1 MSLKS
6 ILKKTI
12 GAERLSNMK
21 GQVFHIACKA
31 KLGNRVMEIDN
42 RYLEEKWLIDFTGY
56 HTFRGYYDLNYL
68 SADKT
73 KFLVHRLPVNANNNR
88 DISCEIGYVDMTTGD
103 FHKVAETHAWCW
115 QQGSRLRWHPVEH
128 NCIIFNDAD
137 QDGYC
142 AKILDVDSGKC
153 VQKIPSPLYDVTPD
167 FSYGLT
173 LNYSRLQRLR
183 PGYGYNFFDDATK
196 NESAP
201 QNDGIWRVDLNNN
214 SKKMLFSLGELA
226 QKIDSPE
233 KYIHYLNHISVSPD
247 GKKFFFFHIYKE
259 KDSKNWKTVLY
270 LSDINGENLKAL
282 EGTDRVSHYCWCNN
296 DEIMVTCRKENGEEY
311 YCLFNLKS
319 GVKTIIDNQDLSTD
333 GHPNRIGQTAWY
345 LTDTY
350 PLKYSCQKIKMFRLG
365 EEHAVTVAS
374 FYHDY
379 RLRGEKRCD
388 LHPSITHD
396 GQLVSVDTTFQ
407 NGRRAI
413 MLMSLKGEIIQ

>member
-1 MSLKS
+1 MSVKS

-21 GQVFHIACKA
+21 GQIFHIVCKA
-31 KLGNRVMEIDN
+31 KLGNKVMEIDN
-42 RYLEEKWLIDFTGY
+42 RYLEEKRLIEFPGY

-88 DISCEIGYVDMTTGD
+88 DTSCEIGYVDMTTGD

-137 QDGYC
+137 PDGYC
-142 AKILDVDSGKC
+142 AKIVDVDSGEC

-196 NESAP
+196 NEPAS

-214 SKKMLFSLGELA
+214 SKESYFCIA
-226 QKIDSPE
+226 
-233 KYIHYLNHISVSPD
+233 
-247 GKKFFFFHIYKE
+247 
-259 KDSKNWKTVLY
+259 
-270 LSDINGENLKAL
+270 
-282 EGTDRVSHYCWCNN
+282 
-296 DEIMVTCRKENGEEY
+296 
-311 YCLFNLKS
+311 
-319 GVKTIIDNQDLSTD
+319 
-333 GHPNRIGQTAWY
+333 
-345 LTDTY
+345 
-350 PLKYSCQKIKMFRLG
+350 
-365 EEHAVTVAS
+365 
-374 FYHDY
+374 
-379 RLRGEKRCD
+379 
-388 LHPSITHD
+388 
-396 GQLVSVDTTFQ
+396 
-407 NGRRAI
+407 
-413 MLMSLKGEIIQ
+413 